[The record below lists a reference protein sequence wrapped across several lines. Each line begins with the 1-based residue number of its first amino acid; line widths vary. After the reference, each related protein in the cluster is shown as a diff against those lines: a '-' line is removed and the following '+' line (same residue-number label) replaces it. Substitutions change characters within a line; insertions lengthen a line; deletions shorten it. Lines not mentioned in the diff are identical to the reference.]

1 MRILN
6 FKIILQFCVVGL
18 LMVSCSNDLLDSDS
32 TQEAHSKEKFR
43 KVNSW
48 QDQIALLDQKMQ
60 RFHNFAVAQA
70 QGYTVQAG
78 PYVPNM
84 GYHYL
89 NPEYVDGE
97 FDLLKPEILV
107 YHPDENGNMIFG
119 AAEYLIPLMDC
130 DEENPSY
137 PAPEGFMGNEI
148 TGASIAQRV
157 AGHYTLGSVWRIQM
171 VFLMPPT
178 RKCHFLSIKL

>member
-6 FKIILQFCVVGL
+6 FKNILQCCVVGL

-48 QDQIALLDQKMQ
+48 EDQVALLEQKMQ

-78 PYVPNM
+78 SYVPNM

-137 PAPEGFMGNEI
+137 PAPEGFMGNEDHWHVNC
-148 TGASIAQRV
+148 A
-157 AGHYTLGSVWRIQM
+157 AGGWTLHAWVGVENPDG
-171 VFLMPPT
+171 VFNATNSQVPFSLD
-178 RKCHFLSIKL
+178 